1 MTKRAAMPTLPRRIE
16 KRPSPEQW
24 GDDELLTLAEAAAL
38 LWPDGP
44 LTTTSLRTAV
54 RQGRLEVAEIAG
66 KLLTTKAALQRM
78 SICRRRAPPHGAGA
92 ADDPGPPTTVAEL
105 QRRYLARFKNEA

>member
-1 MTKRAAMPTLPRRIE
+1 M
-16 KRPSPEQW
+16 
-24 GDDELLTLAEAAAL
+24 TLAEAAAL

-54 RQGRLEVAEIAG
+54 RQGRLDVAEIAG

-78 SICRRRAPPHGAGA
+78 SVCRRRVSLSEDRASGDVRPPATI
-92 ADDPGPPTTVAEL
+92 ADM
-105 QRRYLARFKNEA
+105 QRRYLARLRDDA